1 MHLYSKIKPNTK
13 YIWFLKM
20 HRIPN
25 IERIQFLINELL
37 PWGDN
42 PGIDL
47 SEDSCH
53 VNASLPPL
61 SSYSPGMIPIV

>member
-1 MHLYSKIKPNTK
+1 
-13 YIWFLKM
+13 M

-42 PGIDL
+42 PGKDL

-53 VNASLPPL
+53 VKASLPPL